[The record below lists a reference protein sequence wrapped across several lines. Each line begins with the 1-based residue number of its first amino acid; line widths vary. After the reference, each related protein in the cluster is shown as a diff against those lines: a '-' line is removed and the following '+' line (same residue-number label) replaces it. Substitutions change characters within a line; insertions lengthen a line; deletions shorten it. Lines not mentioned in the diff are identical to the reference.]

1 MKKLALYSF
10 YVISVSFIMSCD
22 ELEPCHR
29 TSSNIISETR
39 DLKDFKGVAFDNS
52 GDFFLTQ
59 GPEFLFT
66 IEGPDNVVE
75 LTTTRVEN
83 ELLVIGSDGCF
94 NGDYKL
100 NVEITAP
107 EYRFINFSGIGS
119 LTTVGQIEGDV
130 LVMELMGLGDI
141 EADIYVDSLYTT
153 ISGNGTVEYTGE
165 VIRHQFSSSGEV
177 TLNSYSLDTDHTFIN
192 LTGIGNNYVHA
203 NESLAVVIAGSSI
216 VYYQGNPTVQTEI
229 TGSGEVI
236 DGN

>member
-39 DLKDFKGVAFDNS
+39 DLKDFKGVAFANL
-52 GDFFLTQ
+52 GDIFLTQ

-75 LTTTRVEN
+75 LITTRVEN

-94 NGDYKL
+94 NGDYML
-100 NVEITAP
+100 NIEITAP
-107 EYRFINFSGIGS
+107 EFTFINFSGIGS
-119 LTTVGQIEGDV
+119 ITTVGQIEGNV

-177 TLNSYSLDTDHTFIN
+177 TLNSYSLDTDHTIIN